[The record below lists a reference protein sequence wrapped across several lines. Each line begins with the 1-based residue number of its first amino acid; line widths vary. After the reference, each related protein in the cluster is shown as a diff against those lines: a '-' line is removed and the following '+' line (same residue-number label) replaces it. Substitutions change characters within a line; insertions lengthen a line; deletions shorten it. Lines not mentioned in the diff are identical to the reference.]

1 MATEFDRVPRSG
13 WAALALLSAGT
24 IGNIYW
30 IIAAIRNL
38 SLVAR
43 FPGPGFGDVFLLI
56 SACLALVVLIVLWCG
71 LFTLQPNEAAVLLL
85 FGQYKGTAKRA
96 GLSYANP
103 FYTKK
108 KVSLR
113 VRNFNT
119 EKLKVNDQRGNPIEI
134 AAVIVWRVQDTARAM
149 FDVDDYTHYVAI
161 QSESAIRHLAS
172 LYPYDHA
179 EDHGVSL
186 RGSMDEV
193 ARALQSELQERLA
206 KAGVVVEE
214 ARLSHLAYAPEIAG
228 AMLRRQQA
236 EAIVS
241 ARARIVEGAVGMV
254 HMALDHLQKDAIVD
268 LDPERKAA
276 MVSNLLVV
284 LCGEQAASP
293 VINTGTLHT

>member
-1 MATEFDRVPRSG
+1 MTTEFDRIPKRGGVML
-13 WAALALLSAGT
+13 AVLALAT

-30 IIAAIRNL
+30 IVMSIRHL
-38 SLVAR
+38 AMIGKH
-43 FPGPGFGDVFLLI
+43 PGPGFLDIAALLAAI
-56 SACLALVVLIVLWCG
+56 LALIVLIILWCG
-71 LFTLQPNEAAVLLL
+71 LFTLQPNEGAVLLL
-85 FGQYKGTAKRA
+85 FGNYKGTAKRP

-103 FYTKK
+103 FYSKK

-113 VRNFNT
+113 ARNFNT

-134 AAVIVWRVQDTARAM
+134 AAVIVWRVHDTARAL
-149 FDVDDYTHYVAI
+149 FDVDDYSHYVGI

-172 LYPYDHA
+172 LYPYDHP

-193 ARALQSELQERLA
+193 ARALQGELQERLA
-206 KAGVVVEE
+206 KAGCVVEE

-236 EAIVS
+236 EAIVA
-241 ARARIVEGAVGMV
+241 ARSRIVEGAVGMV

-268 LDPERKAA
+268 LDAERKAA

-293 VINTGTLHT
+293 VINAGTLHS